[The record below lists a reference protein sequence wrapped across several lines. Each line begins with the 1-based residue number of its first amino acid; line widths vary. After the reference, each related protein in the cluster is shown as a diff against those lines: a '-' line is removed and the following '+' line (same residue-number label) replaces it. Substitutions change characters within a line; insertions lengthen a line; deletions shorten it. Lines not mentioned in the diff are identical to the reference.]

1 MNNDNVI
8 DDLYKDIVN
17 KRNKCKIDLD
27 NYITEIEILKRSIE
41 YNTFLE
47 DDSRFFSPRNNENIN
62 DNSDSLSF
70 KMEKY
75 EKLVEETKE
84 RFNYYDSYCSRLA
97 LLIKNNNKTEETK
110 NSKNIEDKDISYN
123 LNLNYDVNDIKE
135 KLLGL
140 NNQLDLCIKIFDN
153 DKERTKQEIV
163 NINKAL
169 IQLINTLS

>member
-1 MNNDNVI
+1 MSNDNVI

-27 NYITEIEILKRSIE
+27 NYITELEILKRSIE
-41 YNTFLE
+41 YNTFIE

-70 KMEKY
+70 KMENY

-84 RFNYYDSYCSRLA
+84 RFNYYDGYCSRLA
-97 LLIKNNNKTEETK
+97 LLIKTNNETDESD
-110 NSKNIEDKDISYN
+110 NNRNTGDKDVSYN

-140 NNQLDLCIKIFDN
+140 NNKLDLCIKIFDN

-169 IQLINTLS
+169 DQLINSLS